1 MDVGMRQV
9 LTKNGALVVIII
21 IFFTA
26 DCFQRSGCVYTHS
39 IKPHPVHPIDTIRP
53 IPLIDIIITIM
64 HGSSNSA
71 TLIITAAGL
80 AMVTAATFL
89 VHAEKEK
96 HQREQQQDHD
106 SAANASSSVAR
117 RTILLERQSSTVSR
131 SKRDRII
138 YAADHEEEDNEEEDN
153 EEEDA
158 NNHKPPVIS
167 IGVPTS
173 VVVATEQRSVGPDG
187 VDVSF
192 DTHASVEEV
201 SSCDDE
207 STLLLLAAADTYAV
221 SDEVFKMTNREWK
234 GMTSFLFL
242 ALLWG
247 LGAVLLPILVGT
259 QSIDD
264 VRTNLLENMDA
275 ITAVLEHWSAVV
287 WSLIPKEELGEET
300 AAVIATTTTR
310 HVQGA
315 YGPFFG

>member
-1 MDVGMRQV
+1 
-9 LTKNGALVVIII
+9 
-21 IFFTA
+21 
-26 DCFQRSGCVYTHS
+26 
-39 IKPHPVHPIDTIRP
+39 
-53 IPLIDIIITIM
+53 M

-96 HQREQQQDHD
+96 HQREQQQQQQQDHHD
-106 SAANASSSVAR
+106 SAANKTSSSPAR
-117 RTILLERQSSTVSR
+117 WTILLERQSSTVSR

-138 YAADHEEEDNEEEDN
+138 YDDNEEEEQAEEEQDE
-153 EEEDA
+153 EEEDV
-158 NNHKPPVIS
+158 NHKPPVIS
-167 IGVPTS
+167 IGVPTTL
-173 VVVATEQRSVGPDG
+173 VTAATTEQCGPDG

-207 STLLLLAAADTYAV
+207 STLLLAADNDAAV

-234 GMTSFLFL
+234 GMTAFFFL

-247 LGAVLLPILVGT
+247 LGALLLPILVGT

-264 VRTNLLENMDA
+264 VRTNLLEQADE
-275 ITAVLEHWSAVV
+275 IKAVLEHWSAVV
-287 WSLIPKEELGEET
+287 LSLVPNKVDEHEEDT
-300 AAVIATTTTR
+300 SAAIVAHQTTTR